1 MTIISRICSIAII
14 TIIYIYASKIGKDIW
29 NAKIE
34 CNNNDLNINKNNSD
48 NYITVND
55 HIINFDLKKMNKKPE
70 IG

>member
-34 CNNNDLNINKNNSD
+34 CNNNDLNINKN
-48 NYITVND
+48 
-55 HIINFDLKKMNKKPE
+55 
-70 IG
+70 